1 MSNTNVD
8 YNKRLEAF
16 KEIYPQIL
24 EMSLAEKSPFGEFK
38 KLLEQFGNDNVI
50 RNDQQ
55 FQSLAQAL
63 VSVGQ
68 TIVAQS
74 QNTALQMILGGDE
87 NIVNQ
92 ANINLTN
99 AQIET
104 EKANANL
111 VKRQTAQIDDELE
124 LKEQSVNID
133 KSLSIEKEKLLQ
145 AQTETEKAK
154 PALIA
159 RQTAQINDNLR
170 IEAAKV
176 TQSVQ
181 FGYCTGGLDIPQE
194 IMKLVKEKI
203 ENIEK
208 SS

>member
-8 YNKRLEAF
+8 YNKRLKAF

-74 QNTALQMILGGDE
+74 QNTALSMILQGDE
-87 NIVNQ
+87 NE
-92 ANINLTN
+92 LN
-99 AQIET
+99 AE
-104 EKANANL
+104 
-111 VKRQTAQIDDELE
+111 
-124 LKEQSVNID
+124 
-133 KSLSIEKEKLLQ
+133 KSLLLR

-159 RQTAQINDNLR
+159 RQTSQIDDNLR

-203 ENIEK
+203 KNIEK

>member
-1 MSNTNVD
+1 MSDANVD
-8 YNKRLEAF
+8 YNKRLEVF

-38 KLLEQFGNDNVI
+38 KLLEQFGNDNII
-50 RNDQQ
+50 RNDTQ

-99 AQIET
+99 TQIET

-159 RQTAQINDNLR
+159 RQTAQIDDNLR

-194 IMKLVKEKI
+194 IMSLVKEKI

-208 SS
+208 F

>member
-68 TIVAQS
+68 TTVAQS

-87 NIVNQ
+87 NEVNE

-99 AQIET
+99 AKIET
-104 EKANANL
+104 ENANTEL
-111 VKRQTAQIDDELE
+111 IKRQTKQIDDELD
-124 LKEQSVNID
+124 LKEQNLEIE
-133 KSLSIEKEKLLQ
+133 KSLNEEKEKLLQ
-145 AQTETEKAK
+145 AQVLTENAK
-154 PALIA
+154 PKLIA
-159 RQTAQINDNLR
+159 RQTSQIDDNLR

-181 FGYCTGGLDIPQE
+181 FGYCTGGLDIPEE

>member
-8 YNKRLEAF
+8 YNKRLKAF

-99 AQIET
+99 AQTET

-159 RQTAQINDNLR
+159 RQTAQIDDNLR

-176 TQSVQ
+176 TQNVQ
-181 FGYCTGGLDIPQE
+181 FGYCAGGLDIPQE

-203 ENIEK
+203 KNIEK

>member
-1 MSNTNVD
+1 MSDANVD

-74 QNTALQMILGGDE
+74 QNTALSMILQGDE
-87 NIVNQ
+87 NE
-92 ANINLTN
+92 LN
-99 AQIET
+99 A
-104 EKANANL
+104 EKA
-111 VKRQTAQIDDELE
+111 
-124 LKEQSVNID
+124 
-133 KSLSIEKEKLLQ
+133 LLLR

-159 RQTAQINDNLR
+159 RQTAQIDDNLR

-194 IMKLVKEKI
+194 IMSLVKEKI

-208 SS
+208 F

>member
-8 YNKRLEAF
+8 YNKRLKAF

-74 QNTALQMILGGDE
+74 QNTALSMILQGDE
-87 NIVNQ
+87 NE
-92 ANINLTN
+92 LN
-99 AQIET
+99 A
-104 EKANANL
+104 EKA
-111 VKRQTAQIDDELE
+111 
-124 LKEQSVNID
+124 
-133 KSLSIEKEKLLQ
+133 LLLR

-159 RQTAQINDNLR
+159 RQTAQIDDNLR

-194 IMKLVKEKI
+194 IMSLVKEKI
-203 ENIEK
+203 KNIEK
-208 SS
+208 FS

>member
-1 MSNTNVD
+1 MSDGNVD

-38 KLLEQFGNDNVI
+38 KLLEQFGNENVI

-74 QNTALQMILGGDE
+74 QNTALSMILQGDE
-87 NIVNQ
+87 NE
-92 ANINLTN
+92 LN
-99 AQIET
+99 A
-104 EKANANL
+104 EKAL
-111 VKRQTAQIDDELE
+111 L
-124 LKEQSVNID
+124 LK
-133 KSLSIEKEKLLQ
+133 

-159 RQTAQINDNLR
+159 RQTAQIDDNLR

-194 IMKLVKEKI
+194 IMSLVKEKI

-208 SS
+208 S

>member
-74 QNTALQMILGGDE
+74 QNTALSMILQGDE
-87 NIVNQ
+87 NK
-92 ANINLTN
+92 LN
-99 AQIET
+99 A
-104 EKANANL
+104 EKA
-111 VKRQTAQIDDELE
+111 
-124 LKEQSVNID
+124 
-133 KSLSIEKEKLLQ
+133 LLLR

-159 RQTAQINDNLR
+159 RQTSQIDDNLR

>member
-1 MSNTNVD
+1 MSDGNVD

-38 KLLEQFGNDNVI
+38 KLLEQFGNENVI

-74 QNTALQMILGGDE
+74 QNTALSMILQGDE
-87 NIVNQ
+87 NE
-92 ANINLTN
+92 LN
-99 AQIET
+99 A
-104 EKANANL
+104 EKAL
-111 VKRQTAQIDDELE
+111 L
-124 LKEQSVNID
+124 LK
-133 KSLSIEKEKLLQ
+133 

-154 PALIA
+154 PTLIA
-159 RQTAQINDNLR
+159 RQTAQIDDNLR

-194 IMKLVKEKI
+194 IMSLVKEKI

-208 SS
+208 S

>member
-8 YNKRLEAF
+8 YNKRLEVF

-38 KLLEQFGNDNVI
+38 KLLEQFGNDNII
-50 RNDQQ
+50 RNDTQ

-92 ANINLTN
+92 ANINLIN
-99 AQIET
+99 AQTET

>member
-8 YNKRLEAF
+8 YNKRLEVF

-38 KLLEQFGNDNVI
+38 KLLEQFGNDNII
-50 RNDQQ
+50 RNDTQ

-74 QNTALQMILGGDE
+74 QNTALSMILQGDE
-87 NIVNQ
+87 NE
-92 ANINLTN
+92 LN
-99 AQIET
+99 A
-104 EKANANL
+104 EKA
-111 VKRQTAQIDDELE
+111 
-124 LKEQSVNID
+124 
-133 KSLSIEKEKLLQ
+133 LLLR

-159 RQTAQINDNLR
+159 RQTAQIDDNLR

-208 SS
+208 F

>member
-55 FQSLAQAL
+55 FQSFAQAL

-74 QNTALQMILGGDE
+74 QNTALSMILQGDE
-87 NIVNQ
+87 NE
-92 ANINLTN
+92 LN
-99 AQIET
+99 AE
-104 EKANANL
+104 
-111 VKRQTAQIDDELE
+111 
-124 LKEQSVNID
+124 
-133 KSLSIEKEKLLQ
+133 KSLLLR

-159 RQTAQINDNLR
+159 RQTSQIDDNLR

>member
-55 FQSLAQAL
+55 FQSLAQTL

-74 QNTALQMILGGDE
+74 QNTALSMILQGDE
-87 NIVNQ
+87 NE
-92 ANINLTN
+92 LN
-99 AQIET
+99 A
-104 EKANANL
+104 EKA
-111 VKRQTAQIDDELE
+111 
-124 LKEQSVNID
+124 
-133 KSLSIEKEKLLQ
+133 LLLR

-159 RQTAQINDNLR
+159 RQTSQIDDNLR

>member
-74 QNTALQMILGGDE
+74 QNIALSMILQGDE
-87 NIVNQ
+87 NE
-92 ANINLTN
+92 LN
-99 AQIET
+99 A
-104 EKANANL
+104 EKA
-111 VKRQTAQIDDELE
+111 
-124 LKEQSVNID
+124 
-133 KSLSIEKEKLLQ
+133 LLLR

-159 RQTAQINDNLR
+159 RQTSQIDDNLR

>member
-74 QNTALQMILGGDE
+74 QNTALSMILQGDE
-87 NIVNQ
+87 NE
-92 ANINLTN
+92 LN
-99 AQIET
+99 A
-104 EKANANL
+104 EKA
-111 VKRQTAQIDDELE
+111 
-124 LKEQSVNID
+124 
-133 KSLSIEKEKLLQ
+133 LLLR

-159 RQTAQINDNLR
+159 RQTSQIDDNLR

-208 SS
+208 S

>member
-8 YNKRLEAF
+8 YNKRLEVF

-38 KLLEQFGNDNVI
+38 KLLEQFGNDNII
-50 RNDQQ
+50 RNDTQ

-99 AQIET
+99 AQTET

-124 LKEQSVNID
+124 LKEQSVNIE
-133 KSLSIEKEKLLQ
+133 KSLSIEKEKLMQ

>member
-1 MSNTNVD
+1 MSDANVD
-8 YNKRLEAF
+8 YNKRLEVF

-38 KLLEQFGNDNVI
+38 KLLEQFGNDNII
-50 RNDQQ
+50 RNDTQ

-99 AQIET
+99 VQIET

-159 RQTAQINDNLR
+159 RQTAQIDDNLR

-194 IMKLVKEKI
+194 IMSLVKEKI

-208 SS
+208 F

>member
-1 MSNTNVD
+1 NVD

-38 KLLEQFGNDNVI
+38 KLLEQFGIDNVI

-74 QNTALQMILGGDE
+74 QNTALSMILQGDE
-87 NIVNQ
+87 NE
-92 ANINLTN
+92 LN
-99 AQIET
+99 A
-104 EKANANL
+104 EKA
-111 VKRQTAQIDDELE
+111 
-124 LKEQSVNID
+124 
-133 KSLSIEKEKLLQ
+133 LLLR

-159 RQTAQINDNLR
+159 RQTSQIDDNLR

>member
-8 YNKRLEAF
+8 YNKRLKAF

-74 QNTALQMILGGDE
+74 QNTALSMILQGDE
-87 NIVNQ
+87 NE
-92 ANINLTN
+92 LN
-99 AQIET
+99 A
-104 EKANANL
+104 EKA
-111 VKRQTAQIDDELE
+111 
-124 LKEQSVNID
+124 
-133 KSLSIEKEKLLQ
+133 LLLR

-159 RQTAQINDNLR
+159 RQTSQIDDNLR

-176 TQSVQ
+176 TQNVQ
-181 FGYCTGGLDIPQE
+181 FGYCAGGLDIPQE

-203 ENIEK
+203 KNIEK
-208 SS
+208 FS

>member
-8 YNKRLEAF
+8 YNKRLKAF

-74 QNTALQMILGGDE
+74 QNTALSMILQGDE
-87 NIVNQ
+87 NELNG
-92 ANINLTN
+92 
-99 AQIET
+99 
-104 EKANANL
+104 EKA
-111 VKRQTAQIDDELE
+111 
-124 LKEQSVNID
+124 
-133 KSLSIEKEKLLQ
+133 LLLR

-159 RQTAQINDNLR
+159 RQTAQIDDNLR

-203 ENIEK
+203 KNIEK

>member
-38 KLLEQFGNDNVI
+38 KLLEQFGNNNVI

-74 QNTALQMILGGDE
+74 QNTALSMILQGDE
-87 NIVNQ
+87 NE
-92 ANINLTN
+92 LN
-99 AQIET
+99 A
-104 EKANANL
+104 EKA
-111 VKRQTAQIDDELE
+111 
-124 LKEQSVNID
+124 
-133 KSLSIEKEKLLQ
+133 LLLR

-159 RQTAQINDNLR
+159 RQTSQIDDNLR

>member
-8 YNKRLEAF
+8 YNKRLEVF

-38 KLLEQFGNDNVI
+38 KLLEQFGNDNII
-50 RNDQQ
+50 RNDTQ

-99 AQIET
+99 AQTET

-111 VKRQTAQIDDELE
+111 VK
-124 LKEQSVNID
+124 
-133 KSLSIEKEKLLQ
+133 
-145 AQTETEKAK
+145 
-154 PALIA
+154 

>member
-68 TIVAQS
+68 TTVAQS

-87 NIVNQ
+87 NEVNE

-99 AQIET
+99 AKIET
-104 EKANANL
+104 EKANTEL
-111 VKRQTAQIDDELE
+111 IKRQTKQIDDELD
-124 LKEQSVNID
+124 LKEQNLEIE
-133 KSLSIEKEKLLQ
+133 KSLNEEKEKLLQ
-145 AQTETEKAK
+145 AQVLTENAK
-154 PALIA
+154 PKLIA
-159 RQTAQINDNLR
+159 RQTSQIDDNLR

>member
-8 YNKRLEAF
+8 YNKRLKAF

-24 EMSLAEKSPFGEFK
+24 EMSLAQKSPFGEFK

-74 QNTALQMILGGDE
+74 QNTALSMILQGDE
-87 NIVNQ
+87 NE
-92 ANINLTN
+92 LN
-99 AQIET
+99 A
-104 EKANANL
+104 EKA
-111 VKRQTAQIDDELE
+111 
-124 LKEQSVNID
+124 
-133 KSLSIEKEKLLQ
+133 LLLR

-159 RQTAQINDNLR
+159 RQTAQIDDNLR

-203 ENIEK
+203 KNIEK

>member
-8 YNKRLEAF
+8 YNKRLEVF

-38 KLLEQFGNDNVI
+38 KLLEQFGNDNII
-50 RNDQQ
+50 RNDTQ

-99 AQIET
+99 AQ
-104 EKANANL
+104 
-111 VKRQTAQIDDELE
+111 
-124 LKEQSVNID
+124 
-133 KSLSIEKEKLLQ
+133 
-145 AQTETEKAK
+145 TETE
-154 PALIA
+154 
-159 RQTAQINDNLR
+159 
-170 IEAAKV
+170 
-176 TQSVQ
+176 
-181 FGYCTGGLDIPQE
+181 
-194 IMKLVKEKI
+194 
-203 ENIEK
+203 
-208 SS
+208 

>member
-63 VSVGQ
+63 VNVGQ

-74 QNTALQMILGGDE
+74 QNTALSMILQGDE
-87 NIVNQ
+87 NE
-92 ANINLTN
+92 LN
-99 AQIET
+99 A
-104 EKANANL
+104 EKA
-111 VKRQTAQIDDELE
+111 
-124 LKEQSVNID
+124 
-133 KSLSIEKEKLLQ
+133 LLLR

-159 RQTAQINDNLR
+159 RQTSQIDDNLR

-203 ENIEK
+203 KNIEK

>member
-159 RQTAQINDNLR
+159 RQTAQIDDNLR

-194 IMKLVKEKI
+194 IMSLVKEKI
-203 ENIEK
+203 KNIEK

>member
-38 KLLEQFGNDNVI
+38 KLLEQFGNDNII
-50 RNDQQ
+50 RNDTQ

-74 QNTALQMILGGDE
+74 QNTALSMILQGDE
-87 NIVNQ
+87 NE
-92 ANINLTN
+92 LN
-99 AQIET
+99 A
-104 EKANANL
+104 EKA
-111 VKRQTAQIDDELE
+111 
-124 LKEQSVNID
+124 
-133 KSLSIEKEKLLQ
+133 LLLR

-159 RQTAQINDNLR
+159 RQTSQIDDNLR

-194 IMKLVKEKI
+194 IMSLVKEKI
-203 ENIEK
+203 KNIEK
-208 SS
+208 FS

>member
-8 YNKRLEAF
+8 YNKRLEVF

-74 QNTALQMILGGDE
+74 QNTALSMILQGDE
-87 NIVNQ
+87 NE
-92 ANINLTN
+92 LN
-99 AQIET
+99 A
-104 EKANANL
+104 EKA
-111 VKRQTAQIDDELE
+111 
-124 LKEQSVNID
+124 
-133 KSLSIEKEKLLQ
+133 LLLR

-159 RQTAQINDNLR
+159 RQTAQIDDNLR

-194 IMKLVKEKI
+194 IMSLVKEKI
-203 ENIEK
+203 KNIEK
-208 SS
+208 FS

>member
-8 YNKRLEAF
+8 YNKRLEVF

-38 KLLEQFGNDNVI
+38 KLLEQFGNDNII
-50 RNDQQ
+50 RNDTQ

-74 QNTALQMILGGDE
+74 QNTALSMILQGDE
-87 NIVNQ
+87 NE
-92 ANINLTN
+92 LN
-99 AQIET
+99 AQ
-104 EKANANL
+104 KA
-111 VKRQTAQIDDELE
+111 
-124 LKEQSVNID
+124 
-133 KSLSIEKEKLLQ
+133 LLLR

-159 RQTAQINDNLR
+159 RQTAQIDDNLR

>member
-99 AQIET
+99 AQTET

-159 RQTAQINDNLR
+159 RQTAQIDDNLR

-181 FGYCTGGLDIPQE
+181 FGYCAGGLDIPQE

-203 ENIEK
+203 KNIEK
-208 SS
+208 FS

>member
-74 QNTALQMILGGDE
+74 QNTALSMILQGNE
-87 NIVNQ
+87 NE
-92 ANINLTN
+92 LN
-99 AQIET
+99 A
-104 EKANANL
+104 EKA
-111 VKRQTAQIDDELE
+111 
-124 LKEQSVNID
+124 
-133 KSLSIEKEKLLQ
+133 LLLR

-159 RQTAQINDNLR
+159 RQTSQIDDNLR

>member
-1 MSNTNVD
+1 MSNANVD

-38 KLLEQFGNDNVI
+38 KLLEQFGNENVI

-74 QNTALQMILGGDE
+74 QNTALSMILQGDE
-87 NIVNQ
+87 NE
-92 ANINLTN
+92 LN
-99 AQIET
+99 A
-104 EKANANL
+104 EKAL
-111 VKRQTAQIDDELE
+111 L
-124 LKEQSVNID
+124 LK
-133 KSLSIEKEKLLQ
+133 

-159 RQTAQINDNLR
+159 RQTSQIDDNLR

>member
-1 MSNTNVD
+1 
-8 YNKRLEAF
+8 
-16 KEIYPQIL
+16 Q
-24 EMSLAEKSPFGEFK
+24 
-38 KLLEQFGNDNVI
+38 
-50 RNDQQ
+50 
-55 FQSLAQAL
+55 AQ
-63 VSVGQ
+63 
-68 TIVAQS
+68 T
-74 QNTALQMILGGDE
+74 
-87 NIVNQ
+87 
-92 ANINLTN
+92 
-99 AQIET
+99 ET

-111 VKRQTAQIDDELE
+111 VK
-124 LKEQSVNID
+124 
-133 KSLSIEKEKLLQ
+133 
-145 AQTETEKAK
+145 
-154 PALIA
+154 

>member
-1 MSNTNVD
+1 MSDANVD
-8 YNKRLEAF
+8 YNKRLEVF

-38 KLLEQFGNDNVI
+38 KLLEQFGNDNII
-50 RNDQQ
+50 RNDTQ

-99 AQIET
+99 AQTET

-159 RQTAQINDNLR
+159 RQTAQIDDSLR

-203 ENIEK
+203 KNIEK
-208 SS
+208 FS

>member
-1 MSNTNVD
+1 MSDANVD

-38 KLLEQFGNDNVI
+38 KLLEQFGNENVI

-74 QNTALQMILGGDE
+74 QNTALSMILQGDE
-87 NIVNQ
+87 NE
-92 ANINLTN
+92 LN
-99 AQIET
+99 A
-104 EKANANL
+104 EKAL
-111 VKRQTAQIDDELE
+111 L
-124 LKEQSVNID
+124 LK
-133 KSLSIEKEKLLQ
+133 

-154 PALIA
+154 PALIS
-159 RQTAQINDNLR
+159 RQTAQIDDNLR

-194 IMKLVKEKI
+194 IMSLVKEKI

-208 SS
+208 S

>member
-1 MSNTNVD
+1 MSNANVD

-74 QNTALQMILGGDE
+74 QNTALSMILQGDE
-87 NIVNQ
+87 NE
-92 ANINLTN
+92 LN
-99 AQIET
+99 A
-104 EKANANL
+104 EK
-111 VKRQTAQIDDELE
+111 T
-124 LKEQSVNID
+124 
-133 KSLSIEKEKLLQ
+133 LLLR

-159 RQTAQINDNLR
+159 RQTSQIDDNLR

-194 IMKLVKEKI
+194 IMSLVKEKI

>member
-24 EMSLAEKSPFGEFK
+24 EMSLAEKSLFGEFK

-74 QNTALQMILGGDE
+74 QNTALSMILQGDE
-87 NIVNQ
+87 NE
-92 ANINLTN
+92 LN
-99 AQIET
+99 A
-104 EKANANL
+104 EKAL
-111 VKRQTAQIDDELE
+111 L
-124 LKEQSVNID
+124 LK
-133 KSLSIEKEKLLQ
+133 

-159 RQTAQINDNLR
+159 RQTSQIDDNLR

>member
-74 QNTALQMILGGDE
+74 QNTALSMILQGDE
-87 NIVNQ
+87 NE
-92 ANINLTN
+92 LN
-99 AQIET
+99 A
-104 EKANANL
+104 EKA
-111 VKRQTAQIDDELE
+111 
-124 LKEQSVNID
+124 
-133 KSLSIEKEKLLQ
+133 LLLR

-159 RQTAQINDNLR
+159 RQTSQIDDNLR

-181 FGYCTGGLDIPQE
+181 FGYCTGGIDIPQE

-203 ENIEK
+203 KNIEK